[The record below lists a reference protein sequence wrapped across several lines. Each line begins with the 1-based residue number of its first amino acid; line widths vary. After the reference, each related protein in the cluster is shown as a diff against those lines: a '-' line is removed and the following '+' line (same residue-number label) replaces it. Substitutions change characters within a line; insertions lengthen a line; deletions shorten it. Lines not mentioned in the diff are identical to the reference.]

1 MKRRIIWWFNDFRL
15 KVQQEGKS
23 CRIQTSATRGFNTG
37 LWVLHL
43 KPDFVDL
50 FESLHP
56 NEFQT
61 FQRRWTMTFVF
72 HCQWVAFPFYAYS
85 TLKHTPVWET
95 TQFFHGLRRLL
106 APPAFYEFAKPQT
119 KLPLCTFMFFIA
131 VFSLTSYFLSRLWT
145 WNSLQN
151 SLQSF

>member
-1 MKRRIIWWFNDFRL
+1 MISGSRCNKKGNRVESKLQQHVGLTQDFEFYTLNLHVGLCWPLWVSTSKRVSNL
-15 KVQQEGKS
+15 
-23 CRIQTSATRGFNTG
+23 SATLDYDIR
-37 LWVLHL
+37 V
-43 KPDFVDL
+43 
-50 FESLHP
+50 SLS
-56 NEFQT
+56 
-61 FQRRWTMTFVF
+61 
-72 HCQWVAFPFYAYS
+72 VAFPFYAYS

-95 TQFFHGLRRLL
+95 TQSFHGLRRLL